1 MGGELPLNTVVFSP
15 FPILLWQALVYR
27 TELVLLRA
35 GVWVEE
41 STDSQGWPFSQPFCV
56 LPGPGY

>member
-1 MGGELPLNTVVFSP
+1 MNTVVFSP